1 MTEGRERRSAGTP
14 ATVAL
19 ARAGVA
25 HELRP
30 YRHDPGAT
38 SYGLEA
44 ATALGVPPE
53 QVFKTLLA
61 KVDGRLVVA
70 VVPVSGSLDLKALA
84 AAVGGKRAEMAEA
97 AEAQRST
104 GYVVGG
110 ISPLGQRKPLP
121 TVVDETAAAFDT
133 VLVSAGRRGL
143 DVSLA
148 PDDLVR
154 LTGARLAPIGRPGAL
169 IGPAGQ
175 RPNSAGRTGR
185 GRLASSPAASAK

>member
-14 ATVAL
+14 ATAAL
-19 ARAGVA
+19 VRAGVA

-30 YRHDPGAT
+30 YRHDPGAA

-84 AAVGGKRAEMAEA
+84 AAVGGKRAEMAEV
-97 AEAQRST
+97 AEAERST

-110 ISPLGQRKPLP
+110 ISPLGQRKALP
-121 TVVDETAAAFDT
+121 TIVDETATAFDT

-148 PDDLVR
+148 PDDLVG
-154 LTGARLAPIGRPGAL
+154 LTGARLAPIGR
-169 IGPAGQ
+169 
-175 RPNSAGRTGR
+175 S
-185 GRLASSPAASAK
+185 

>member
-38 SYGLEA
+38 SFGLEA

-84 AAVGGKRAEMAEA
+84 AAIGGKRAEMAES
-97 AEAQRST
+97 AEAERST
-104 GYVVGG
+104 GYAVGG

-133 VLVSAGRRGL
+133 MLVSAGRRGL

-154 LTGARLAPIGRPGAL
+154 LTGARLAPIGRP
-169 IGPAGQ
+169 
-175 RPNSAGRTGR
+175 
-185 GRLASSPAASAK
+185 AS

>member
-1 MTEGRERRSAGTP
+1 MTEGRERRAAGTP

-25 HELRP
+25 HELRH
-30 YRHDPGAT
+30 YRHDPGAP

-97 AEAQRST
+97 AEAERST
-104 GYVVGG
+104 GYVIGG
-110 ISPLGQRKPLP
+110 ISPLGQRKALP
-121 TVVDETAAAFDT
+121 TVVDETAAVFET

-154 LTGARLAPIGRPGAL
+154 LTTARLAPIGRPSG
-169 IGPAGQ
+169 
-175 RPNSAGRTGR
+175 
-185 GRLASSPAASAK
+185 